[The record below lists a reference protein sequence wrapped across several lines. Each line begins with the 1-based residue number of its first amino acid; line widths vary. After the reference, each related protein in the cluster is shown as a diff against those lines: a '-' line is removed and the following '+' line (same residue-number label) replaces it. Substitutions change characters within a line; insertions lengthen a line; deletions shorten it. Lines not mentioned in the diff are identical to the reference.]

1 MSSRA
6 VLGEE
11 TVDAAP
17 GKGTVD
23 TGSEELAQHE
33 QQLYSGCVFE
43 VRRGDG
49 GPLNGPVLVL
59 GGHSAAVA
67 SVEWCPGSNMVV
79 TAGEDGAVCV
89 YTLFRVS

>member
-11 TVDAAP
+11 TVDAAS
-17 GKGTVD
+17 G
-23 TGSEELAQHE
+23 ELSQQG

-43 VRRGDG
+43 VRRGG
-49 GPLNGPVLVL
+49 SGPLSGPVLVL
-59 GGHSAAVA
+59 GGHAAAIA
-67 SVEWCPGSNMVV
+67 SVEWCPGGNMVV